1 MSEPLFS
8 LIKSEKPNVRKM
20 KARKSQK
27 DVATDITVH
36 ENRLVPWSRFSCL
49 RDDWWECLSEFA
61 LYRGK
66 EGRKTRSDWH
76 LATLPL
82 VSPPNDVWE
91 TSADIPYWWYVTT
104 QIWVVLLIG
113 WTQISHAV
121 RSIRS
126 TTQIKGSD
134 ASSVWNFCAR
144 SSDVTCRG
152 NQW

>member
-8 LIKSEKPNVRKM
+8 LIKSEKPSVRKM
-20 KARKSQK
+20 KARKWQK
-27 DVATDITVH
+27 DVSTDIAVH
-36 ENRLVPWSRFSCL
+36 EDRLVPNRFSCL
-49 RDDWWECLSEFA
+49 RDVWWEGLSEFV
-61 LYRGK
+61 LYQGK

-82 VSPPNDVWE
+82 VSLPNDVWE
-91 TSADIPYWWYVTT
+91 TNADIPYWWRVTT

-113 WTQISHAV
+113 WTQISHAA

-144 SSDVTCRG
+144 SSDVIWRG